1 MTFSTTTTAVRAFL
15 GGLTLPLLLD
25 IYLTQT
31 EPERPPQSLSAL
43 LIQSTATSCACAV
56 LSVLGRI
63 IYLKTHQGKTQPRGY
78 KPFTK
83 TTSNN
88 SIRDSF
94 KERKIP
100 ANIDTIVIGSG
111 ISGLYL
117 AASLARNGQKVLVLE
132 QHYVAGGCTHV
143 FQDKGYEFD
152 TGLHYVG
159 RGSKYGALLDLMS
172 TGTAKAEL
180 VQLGSKENGYVY
192 DEIYVADRPPHYYR
206 RGELN
211 HIQDLVKRFPDHEKQ
226 IKAYVALC
234 LKVNASADPYVFGKL
249 FSTLTKRLLHFFAA
263 GTFFKYAS
271 KTLKEVLD
279 ELNIHNKELRAI
291 LAGQFG

>member
-1 MTFSTTTTAVRAFL
+1 MIISEAFEDFCRIWL
-15 GGLTLPLLLD
+15 AP
-25 IYLTQT
+25 
-31 EPERPPQSLSAL
+31 
-43 LIQSTATSCACAV
+43 TS
-56 LSVLGRI
+56 I
-63 IYLKTHQGKTQPRGY
+63 
-78 KPFTK
+78 
-83 TTSNN
+83 
-88 SIRDSF
+88 
-94 KERKIP
+94 
-100 ANIDTIVIGSG
+100 
-111 ISGLYL
+111 
-117 AASLARNGQKVLVLE
+117 E

-226 IKAYVALC
+226 IKALSD
-234 LKVNASADPYVFGKL
+234 K
-249 FSTLTKRLLHFFAA
+249 
-263 GTFFKYAS
+263 
-271 KTLKEVLD
+271 
-279 ELNIHNKELRAI
+279 
-291 LAGQFG
+291 